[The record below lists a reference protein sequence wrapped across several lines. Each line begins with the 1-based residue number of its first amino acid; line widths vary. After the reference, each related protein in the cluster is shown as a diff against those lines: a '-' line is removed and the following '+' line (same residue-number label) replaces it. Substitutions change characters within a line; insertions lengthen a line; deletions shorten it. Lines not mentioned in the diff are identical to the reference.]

1 MLNSR
6 YMNPVMYSDISG
18 YFMVGVMIASILISV
33 AFEVYE
39 DFHEDGDFDF
49 GWRYLGASVSGFF
62 SGLSG
67 SIGYLMLYS
76 FVGNSLDYFIS
87 GGYNPDTLGK
97 DLLLMGGTAIAG
109 VLVGKGLSL
118 GLSKL
123 KAGSLF
129 KLCDKGIANKTL
141 KKMGKA
147 INIGSNAAKENL
159 SRIIYNSGKYF
170 FGELMEN
177 IGTNSVNN
185 LGLLIFD

>member
-1 MLNSR
+1 
-6 YMNPVMYSDISG
+6 
-18 YFMVGVMIASILISV
+18 
-33 AFEVYE
+33 
-39 DFHEDGDFDF
+39 
-49 GWRYLGASVSGFF
+49 
-62 SGLSG
+62 
-67 SIGYLMLYS
+67 
-76 FVGNSLDYFIS
+76 
-87 GGYNPDTLGK
+87 
-97 DLLLMGGTAIAG
+97 MGGTAIAG

-141 KKMGKA
+141 KKMGIA